1 MTTETEKVIQT
12 IIQDVLPDIVRVL
25 DEAANSA
32 KTRLDDRLTAA
43 ELLLRFAGSGHRLE
57 ATARDALARVIP
69 FLAVVVRSRTPTRS
83 RLKAVELLLQMA
95 NVGHPAMD
103 ATQFKPVA

>member
-12 IIQDVLPDIVRVL
+12 MIQDVLPDIVRVL

-32 KTRLDDRLTAA
+32 KTRLDDRLAA
-43 ELLLRFAGSGHRLE
+43 TELLLRFAGSGHRLD

-69 FLAVVVRSRTPTRS
+69 FLAAIVRSRTPTRS
-83 RLKAVELLLQMA
+83 RLRAVALLLQMA
-95 NVGHPAMD
+95 SVGHPAMD
-103 ATQFKPVA
+103 AAQFKPVG